1 MLEIKTLESTTIEQI
16 TEAFNVAFTNYFFPI
31 KFSEAQFEEK
41 FATEGGRLDLSVG
54 VFENEKLVAFILH
67 FVDLKNGEK
76 YIYNGGTGVIEA
88 FRGNQLTSKMYD
100 FISPILKVA
109 KVDKM
114 ILEVL
119 TQNTA
124 ALKIYET
131 QGFKIKR
138 EVYCFGGQLN
148 GRIHNQLTN
157 EFNIVTLK
165 TINWALL
172 QTFWDYP
179 PTWQNSITTMNN
191 IQEQISFIGIK
202 KDNQLVGYVIYN
214 PKFRRI
220 HQMAIAKTH
229 RNIGLGS
236 RLLNHIYQLEKEKIS
251 FINVDSRTK
260 GLKVF
265 LEKRGFINHT
275 NQYEMEINLV

>member
-88 FRGNQLTSKMYD
+88 FRGNQLTYKMYD

-131 QGFKIKR
+131 QGF
-138 EVYCFGGQLN
+138 
-148 GRIHNQLTN
+148 
-157 EFNIVTLK
+157 
-165 TINWALL
+165 
-172 QTFWDYP
+172 
-179 PTWQNSITTMNN
+179 
-191 IQEQISFIGIK
+191 
-202 KDNQLVGYVIYN
+202 
-214 PKFRRI
+214 
-220 HQMAIAKTH
+220 
-229 RNIGLGS
+229 
-236 RLLNHIYQLEKEKIS
+236 
-251 FINVDSRTK
+251 
-260 GLKVF
+260 
-265 LEKRGFINHT
+265 
-275 NQYEMEINLV
+275 